1 MGSRVA
7 AALLRRGRDQA
18 STMVIP
24 RLVPRSAPAPAV
36 PRVGSGSIG
45 GGGGGCL
52 LPPRQGS
59 TEAFSASRFA
69 SFQAFRSLAHK
80 TLLGQ
85 CTRKLSTT
93 TAALNSAIANGAAN
107 SGLKLLVTKGPQ
119 AQKAVGIWLFGCA
132 AWVFSLVILGGIT
145 RLTPSGLSM
154 TDWKFTGEIPPMS
167 DEAWLLEFEKYKQS
181 PEYKRVNKG
190 MSLEDFKF
198 IYWMEYAHR
207 MWGRALGFVF
217 AGPFAYFIAKGY
229 VTRQLGLRLSALF
242 ALGGGQGLIGWWM
255 VKSGLEEPTSE
266 YVQPRVSP
274 YRLAT
279 RLTSAFII
287 YCGIL
292 WTGLSV
298 VMPNP
303 PTGSMNW
310 VNGAA
315 KIRKL
320 AIPVSAV
327 VGITAI
333 SGAFVAGNDA
343 GHAYNSFPKMGDTW
357 IPEDVFSMEPLIR
370 NFFENTSTV
379 QLNHRIL
386 ATATLLSV
394 GGLWLAARR
403 IDMHPAVKSLI
414 GSTLGMA
421 ALQVTLGISTL
432 LMYVPTSL
440 GSAHQAGALTLLSLM
455 ILLTHTL
462 KRPSPA
468 LLKSLATSV
477 KSI

>member
-18 STMVIP
+18 STLMFP
-24 RLVPRSAPAPAV
+24 RLVPSSAPAPAV
-36 PRVGSGSIG
+36 PRAGPGSG

-52 LPPRQGS
+52 LPLRPGS
-59 TEAFSASRFA
+59 TGAFSSASRFA
-69 SFQAFRSLAHK
+69 SFHALRSLAPK

-85 CTRKLSTT
+85 CTRKMSTT
-93 TAALNSAIANGAAN
+93 VAALNSTVVKGTANQ
-107 SGLKLLVTKGPQ
+107 GLKLLVTEGPQ
-119 AQKAVGIWLFGCA
+119 AQMAVGIWLFGCA
-132 AWVFSLVILGGIT
+132 ARVFSLVVLGGIT
-145 RLTPSGLSM
+145 RLTRSGLSM

-167 DEAWLLEFEKYKQS
+167 DEAWLVEFEKYKQS

-229 VTRQLGLRLSALF
+229 VTRHLGLRLSALF
-242 ALGGGQGLIGWWM
+242 ALGGAQGLIGWWM

-266 YVQPRVSP
+266 YVQPTVNP

-279 RLTSAFII
+279 HLTSAFVI

-292 WTGLSV
+292 WIALSV
-298 VMPNP
+298 VMPDP
-303 PTGSMNW
+303 PTGSMSW
-310 VNGAA
+310 VNGAS

-357 IPEDVFSMEPLIR
+357 IPEDIFCMEPFIR
-370 NFFENTSTV
+370 NFFENTATV
-379 QLNHRIL
+379 Q
-386 ATATLLSV
+386 
-394 GGLWLAARR
+394 
-403 IDMHPAVKSLI
+403 
-414 GSTLGMA
+414 
-421 ALQVTLGISTL
+421 VTFF
-432 LMYVPTSL
+432 P
-440 GSAHQAGALTLLSLM
+440 LM
-455 ILLTHTL
+455 I
-462 KRPSPA
+462 
-468 LLKSLATSV
+468 SLQICTCLHEKGAQLQKIMS
-477 KSI
+477 S

>member
-1 MGSRVA
+1 MMGSRVA

-18 STMVIP
+18 SALVIP
-24 RLVPRSAPAPAV
+24 RLAPRGALAPSV
-36 PRVGSGSIG
+36 PRVGSGS

-52 LPPRQGS
+52 LPPRLGS
-59 TEAFSASRFA
+59 TGPFSSASRFA
-69 SFQAFRSLAHK
+69 SFHAFRSLAHK
-80 TLLGQ
+80 
-85 CTRKLSTT
+85 
-93 TAALNSAIANGAAN
+93 
-107 SGLKLLVTKGPQ
+107 
-119 AQKAVGIWLFGCA
+119 
-132 AWVFSLVILGGIT
+132 
-145 RLTPSGLSM
+145 
-154 TDWKFTGEIPPMS
+154 
-167 DEAWLLEFEKYKQS
+167 
-181 PEYKRVNKG
+181 
-190 MSLEDFKF
+190 
-198 IYWMEYAHR
+198 
-207 MWGRALGFVF
+207 
-217 AGPFAYFIAKGY
+217 
-229 VTRQLGLRLSALF
+229 
-242 ALGGGQGLIGWWM
+242 
-255 VKSGLEEPTSE
+255 EPTSE

-279 RLTSAFII
+279 HLTSAFVI

-292 WTGLSV
+292 WTALSV
-298 VMPNP
+298 AMPDP
-303 PTGSMNW
+303 PTGSMSW

-357 IPEDVFSMEPLIR
+357 IPEDVFSMEPFIR

-379 QLNHRIL
+379 QLTHRIL
-386 ATATLLSV
+386 ATTTLLSV

-421 ALQVTLGISTL
+421 ALQVTLGISIL
-432 LMYVPTSL
+432 LMYVSTSL

-462 KRPSPA
+462 RRPSPA
-468 LLKSLATSV
+468 LLKSLATAV
-477 KSI
+477 KAT